1 MAGIAFW
8 WNDWPGSRLGA
19 PWTGVVDTLLVA
31 AIAVVLTIAGQA
43 VNTAVVLDF
52 MHLNRILAVDP
63 DARTIE
69 TRQAP
74 VVTDGPRGQGPARLD
89 ALGPVLRA
97 ETCFFND
104 KSLCPGHGL
113 PPLAFR
119 ICGIWSSGH
128 DAVLYPDYR
137 WIAGRVRR
145 SEAAGTEQCRRP
157 V

>member
-1 MAGIAFW
+1 MKLLRSSPSQKTQSSFSMITGI
-8 WNDWPGSRLGA
+8 
-19 PWTGVVDTLLVA
+19 
-31 AIAVVLTIAGQA
+31 
-43 VNTAVVLDF
+43 
-52 MHLNRILAVDP
+52 
-63 DARTIE
+63 
-69 TRQAP
+69 
-74 VVTDGPRGQGPARLD
+74 GPES
-89 ALGPVLRA
+89 A

-104 KSLCPGHGL
+104 KSLCTGHGL

-145 SEAAGTEQCRRP
+145 SDAAGTEQCRCQ